1 MHMRADEVDEIARRV
16 AERLSRTATAVPPHR
31 HAASGGVG
39 NWEVPEIGWRMPVPG
54 TRDRGPGT
62 PGDGGG
68 SAPGLPPYRARAEH
82 VADAEPARGAVR
94 IADYVD
100 HTLLKAEATRG
111 QIEALCA
118 EAAEHRFAAV
128 CVNGCWVP
136 LCRKLLAGTGVKL
149 AAVVGF
155 PLGAMTSEAKAAE
168 ARQLVDLGAD
178 ELDMVAA
185 LGHVLDGDW
194 DYVEDDVRAVV
205 EAARAR
211 TVKVILETAALG
223 PLQVVKAAAVAKE
236 AGAHFVKTSTGFHPA
251 GGATADAV
259 ALMRLVVGDQLGVK
273 AAGGIRDCATA
284 LRMVAAGANRI
295 GTSSGVKFVECL
307 GRGAAPLAELLSAP
321 ERHEPVCATGD
332 CPSSY

>member
-1 MHMRADEVDEIARRV
+1 VTNMRADRIDDIARHV
-16 AERLSRTATAVPPHR
+16 AARLEGVVP
-31 HAASGGVG
+31 ASGPVG
-39 NWEVPEIGWRMPVPG
+39 TWEVPDIGWRMPFPG
-54 TRDRGPGT
+54 TRGRTPERASGAASVTAIPPNHPPVQHRAHVGPGQ
-62 PGDGGG
+62 
-68 SAPGLPPYRARAEH
+68 R
-82 VADAEPARGAVR
+82 AVR

-100 HTLLKAEATRG
+100 HTLLKADATRE
-111 QIEALCA
+111 QIEALCT

-136 LCRKLLAGTGVKL
+136 LCRRLLAGTGVKL

-168 ARQLVDLGAD
+168 ARQLVELGAD

-185 LGHVLDGDW
+185 VGHILDGDW
-194 DYVEDDVRAVV
+194 DYVEHDIRAVV
-205 EAARAR
+205 DAARAR
-211 TVKVILETAALG
+211 TVKVILETAALE
-223 PLQVVKAAAVAKE
+223 PLQVVKAAAIAKE

-259 ALMRLVVGDQLGVK
+259 ALMRLVVGDELGVK